1 MKKFSILLVSALALG
16 LTFTSCTNDDD
27 NTMGSVEGKWNFNK
41 VSYTTSGITTPE
53 QDFDDNE
60 PGCNK
65 DYIELLTGGVAKAGD
80 YYDASCSLDVST
92 GVWTRSGNTI
102 TIVDSGDVETLEI
115 VSVSATALKLK
126 STYTEG
132 TTSVT
137 VNVSFTKA

>member
-1 MKKFSILLVSALALG
+1 MKKFSILLVSALTLG
-16 LTFTSCTNDDD
+16 LTFTSCSNDDD
-27 NTMGSVEGKWNFNK
+27 TMGSVEGKWNFNK

-65 DYIELLTGGVAKAGD
+65 DYIEFLTGGVAKAGD
-80 YYDASCSLDVST
+80 YYDANCTLEEST

-102 TIVDSGDVETLEI
+102 TVVDNGNVETLEI
-115 VSVSATALKLK
+115 VTVSATALKLK

-132 TTSVT
+132 TTT
-137 VNVSFTKA
+137 VAVNITFIKA